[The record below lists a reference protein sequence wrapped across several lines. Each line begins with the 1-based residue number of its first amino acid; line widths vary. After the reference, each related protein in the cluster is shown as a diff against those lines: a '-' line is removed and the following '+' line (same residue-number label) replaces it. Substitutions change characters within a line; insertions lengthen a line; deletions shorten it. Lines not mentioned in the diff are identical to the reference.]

1 MESGSSAPGTR
12 PVNIVYLSGDAQPL
26 QWGPDDRRFMV
37 AAPASTQAGVA
48 PAPVKPRLVSTNLRN
63 ARGTWVRLCP
73 RWWFTGIDAR
83 QTSVE
88 ARRSG
93 VRS

>member
-1 MESGSSAPGTR
+1 MSTLPT
-12 PVNIVYLSGDAQPL
+12 AQGKAI
-26 QWGPDDRRFMV
+26 Q
-37 AAPASTQAGVA
+37 
-48 PAPVKPRLVSTNLRN
+48 PRLVSTNLRN